1 MLKASELEKIE
12 DVIDEL
18 KKIQNVNMTNT
29 SQNCDVHKLFDE
41 ISKLVK
47 SKSMCE

>member
-29 SQNCDVHKLFDE
+29 SQGL
-41 ISKLVK
+41 
-47 SKSMCE
+47 